1 MEKTI
6 FTFLAVSLIL
16 ISCEKRP
23 TASFTTDSDEWEVG
37 QTVFFYNN
45 SNNGERFEWDF
56 GDGYTSN
63 DRDPV
68 HIFTSTG
75 TYEVTLTAISKSGQS
90 DKTSLTISIMVPTL
104 LEVEVREYYSEDT
117 IPNASII
124 LYPTLADWDA
134 QTNMV
139 VEGITDQDGIA
150 VFSNLD
156 PGVYYVDVWEA
167 THDNYTLRN
176 EDPGF
181 VTTPQV
187 STHKIVGFIA
197 WVDVVAHT
205 KGEARGTRPM
215 IVKKLERNAVD
226 KGQPSADAGTDYWQE
241 VYNRTLKK

>member
-1 MEKTI
+1 MKKTI

-23 TASFTTDSDEWEVG
+23 TASFTTDSNEWEVG
-37 QTVFFYNN
+37 QTVLFYNN
-45 SNNGERFEWDF
+45 SNNSERFEWDF
-56 GDGYTSN
+56 GDGYTSG

-90 DKTSLTISIMVPTL
+90 DITSLTISIMVPTL

-150 VFSNLD
+150 VFSNLE

-176 EDPGF
+176 EDPIY
-181 VTTPQV
+181 VTTPEIL
-187 STHKIVGFIA
+187 THKIVGFIA
-197 WVDVVAHT
+197 WVDVAVHT
-205 KGEARGTRPM
+205 KGEVRGNRPM
-215 IVKKLERNAVD
+215 IVKTPVRKAPY
-226 KGQPSADAGTDYWQE
+226 KGQPGADYWQE
-241 VYNRTLKK
+241 VYNQKLKK

>member
-1 MEKTI
+1 MKKTI

-45 SNNGERFEWDF
+45 SNNGEIWNET
-56 GDGYTSN
+56 GMGILS
-63 DRDPV
+63 DRDPIY
-68 HIFTSTG
+68 IFMSTIRRPV
-75 TYEVTLTAISKSGQS
+75 EPKVLVSGIS

-104 LEVEVREYYSEDT
+104 LEVEVREYYSRDT

-124 LYPTLADWDA
+124 LYPTLANWDA
-134 QTNMV
+134 GTNMV
-139 VEGITDQDGIA
+139 VEGVTDSDGIA

-167 THDNYTLRN
+167 THDNYALRN

-215 IVKKLERNAVD
+215 IVKKLERKASD
-226 KGQPSADAGTDYWQE
+226 KIQPPGNTGTQGWQE
-241 VYNRTLKK
+241 LYNRSVTK